1 MRDIKKWNLLRS
13 CEVKIVFLESWFYTR
28 PVEPRGKLRS
38 LLQCFQRNPIQKE
51 KEQSKSKQYEVQ
63 KKSCCCKT
71 LPCFNQCTHT
81 MSAQF
86 TLIHTHTHTHTHPYI
101 HSPFLCL
108 QYFAL
113 LVTKVEVL
121 KLHGTFENKK
131 KRLKFPLKYIFALK
145 FITRHM

>member
-28 PVEPRGKLRS
+28 PVKPRGKLRS

-86 TLIHTHTHTHTHPYI
+86 TLIHTHTHTPLY
-101 HSPFLCL
+101 PFPISLPPIFC
-108 QYFAL
+108 FAGNQSRGS
-113 LVTKVEVL
+113 E
-121 KLHGTFENKK
+121 
-131 KRLKFPLKYIFALK
+131 
-145 FITRHM
+145 ITRNI